1 MVVYTSHRSTYLWMN
16 ASRHNTWECHTNSW
30 EQAQA
35 LINSVIKVCGNECS
49 DVLPWCATL
58 SDTRIQTDH
67 KSQMGML
74 QDKDAQLRSNYI
86 FVVHTYSKVCRR
98 VKGYLHPWNP
108 RCHLITLDSTYVDEV
123 MLDIP
128 GWGQSCRD
136 WPSLNVSTTTAVPV
150 WSTVDKDQD
159 WTADSIGHPEVA
171 NKATGADPSY
181 VLAWAYSSCCV
192 LKGTWMKV
200 ST

>member
-1 MVVYTSHRSTYLWMN
+1 MHGGTTPENVIPILENGHKPGLTR
-16 ASRHNTWECHTNSW
+16 
-30 EQAQA
+30 
-35 LINSVIKVCGNECS
+35 SVIKVCGNECP

-58 SDTRIQTDH
+58 SDTIGSRLTTSPNGDASGQ
-67 KSQMGML
+67 GRPVAL
-74 QDKDAQLRSNYI
+74 QLYL
-86 FVVHTYSKVCRR
+86 VVHTYSKVCRR

-181 VLAWAYSSCCV
+181 VLA
-192 LKGTWMKV
+192 
-200 ST
+200 